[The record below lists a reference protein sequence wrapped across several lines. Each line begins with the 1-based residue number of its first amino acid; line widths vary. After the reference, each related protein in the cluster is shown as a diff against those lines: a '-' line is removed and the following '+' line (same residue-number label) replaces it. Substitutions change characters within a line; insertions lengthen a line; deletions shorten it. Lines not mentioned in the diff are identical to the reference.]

1 MDPWTLSTL
10 GELRMRRIN
19 NAARCCTELCA
30 PPPRGPWCGS
40 CMGGRE
46 LALTKDRAVWCS
58 VPSPAS
64 RSTKTPHGGGSRAAF
79 RGGLVNMAV
88 TCHVFF
94 TGPKRPILST
104 AHCF

>member
-1 MDPWTLSTL
+1 MNPILVYQ
-10 GELRMRRIN
+10 EPHMN
-19 NAARCCTELCA
+19 NAARCCCTALCA
-30 PPPRGPWCGS
+30 PPVVWFS

-46 LALTKDRAVWCS
+46 LALTQDTAQCGCS

-64 RSTKTPHGGGSRAAF
+64 RSTKTPLGGGSRAVF
-79 RGGLVNMAV
+79 RGGLVNTAV

-94 TGPKRPILST
+94 TGPKRPTLSI